1 MAYVL
6 YTQNLKKTKKV
17 QRDGG
22 KGGTVAARGT
32 LRAPAHSELTH
43 TVQVGFTQSRH
54 TRHPLST
61 TMSKDNNTDAQTA
74 FDIDESKVFQA
85 CCCSFLGFYWPES
98 GCMGCFG
105 GATEGDL
112 LCLGIGE

>member
-1 MAYVL
+1 MVTTIKYSDFSISL
-6 YTQNLKKTKKV
+6 SF
-17 QRDGG
+17 
-22 KGGTVAARGT
+22 
-32 LRAPAHSELTH
+32 PHSL
-43 TVQVGFTQSRH
+43 
-54 TRHPLST
+54 TRHHSI

-105 GATEGDL
+105 CATEGEF

>member
-1 MAYVL
+1 MVTNVKY
-6 YTQNLKKTKKV
+6 
-17 QRDGG
+17 
-22 KGGTVAARGT
+22 TVATIAT
-32 LRAPAHSELTH
+32 P
-43 TVQVGFTQSRH
+43 
-54 TRHPLST
+54 ST
-61 TMSKDNNTDAQTA
+61 TPHTMSKDNNTDAQTA

-105 GATEGDL
+105 CATEGDL

>member
-1 MAYVL
+1 MMTTIK
-6 YTQNLKKTKKV
+6 YTDFSISCFHTK
-17 QRDGG
+17 
-22 KGGTVAARGT
+22 
-32 LRAPAHSELTH
+32 
-43 TVQVGFTQSRH
+43 SRH
-54 TRHPLST
+54 LATPH

-105 GATEGDL
+105 CATEGDL

>member
-1 MAYVL
+1 MWLTYCIHKI
-6 YTQNLKKTKKV
+6 LKIKQKGSAG
-17 QRDGG
+17 RG
-22 KGGTVAARGT
+22 KGGTVAARGS

-85 CCCSFLGFYWPES
+85 CCCSFLGFYWPEP
-98 GCMGCFG
+98 GGMGCFG
-105 GATEGDL
+105 CASEGDL
-112 LCLGIGE
+112 LCLGIL

>member
-1 MAYVL
+1 MMVTTIK
-6 YTQNLKKTKKV
+6 YTQISQSLSF
-17 QRDGG
+17 
-22 KGGTVAARGT
+22 
-32 LRAPAHSELTH
+32 PHSLAT
-43 TVQVGFTQSRH
+43 
-54 TRHPLST
+54 LST
-61 TMSKDNNTDAQTA
+61 TMSKDNNTDAQT

-105 GATEGDL
+105 CASEGDL